1 MADRLTQLQD
11 AVNLQA
17 ENFCNSLG
25 ILQQFANPSSFGE
38 FDKASKPTNSNN
50 EDYGQLFASLIA
62 RTAKDMDVLIDSLPG
77 EEASPELQ
85 ANNLRRLEV
94 ENVEAATRLQ
104 EVVTKGEELLTQIEN
119 ALEEI
124 ALQQLGSRNPNMIT
138 NTEHSSSQN
147 IPSQCSLTN
156 PPQNTQSISKQS
168 NPDPTTLS
176 VPSSHTPHTHNTT
189 PNVYNYS

>member
-38 FDKASKPTNSNN
+38 FDKASKTNNANN

-62 RTAKDMDVLIDSLPG
+62 RTAKDMDVLIDSLPS

-94 ENVEAATRLQ
+94 ENAEAAARLQ
-104 EVVTKGEELLTQIEN
+104 EVVGRGEALLTQIEN

-138 NTEHSSSQN
+138 NTEHSSSQSN
-147 IPSQCSLTN
+147 AAQQPLTN
-156 PPQNTQSISKQS
+156 PPVNMTSMPKPSVS
-168 NPDPTTLS
+168 EATATL
-176 VPSSHTPHTHNTT
+176 PTPHVHPTT